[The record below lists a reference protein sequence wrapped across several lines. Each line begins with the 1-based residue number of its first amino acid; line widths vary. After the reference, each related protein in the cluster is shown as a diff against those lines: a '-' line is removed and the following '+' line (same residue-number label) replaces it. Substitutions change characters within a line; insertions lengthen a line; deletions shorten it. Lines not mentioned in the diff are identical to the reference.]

1 MVGAY
6 PLIRCYNVLGS
17 NRVPLKVCRVRDF
30 PTILDVDLG
39 VQAYHR
45 LAGSRIFAREN
56 VHGYYICMS
65 GSSQYSQMS
74 GRTSV
79 ILRVDGGN
87 LSKVWE
93 IRLNDFDIMFVSVLE
108 VMESR
113 RGLTSVNSS
122 P

>member
-1 MVGAY
+1 
-6 PLIRCYNVLGS
+6 
-17 NRVPLKVCRVRDF
+17 
-30 PTILDVDLG
+30 
-39 VQAYHR
+39 
-45 LAGSRIFAREN
+45 
-56 VHGYYICMS
+56 MS